1 MSRAEPL
8 AWVEDAGRAEAA
20 FDSGVV
26 ERRRWQ
32 AYRPEDTLGASALIA
47 ACSLCCDRPD
57 DSAASV
63 CFAVGGSGLRAAAW
77 LRARGAAV
85 GHAASRDRIQGVDGH
100 VYDLASRTRVGRH
113 SDKMSL
119 TFAAIGSQQIADWLR
134 PDRVAI
140 IVVGAAW
147 RTLRQSGAY
156 ALVVC
161 GAAMGALAVFD
172 PAGEGDLEE
181 LPFAAADALRAAPSA
196 AFEVLLA
203 ASRH

>member
-1 MSRAEPL
+1 MDPAERF
-8 AWVEDAGRAEAA
+8 ATVDAGRVEIPSE
-20 FDSGVV
+20 SGVV

-47 ACSLCCDRPD
+47 ACSLGCDRPD

-77 LRARGAAV
+77 LRARGVAV
-85 GHAASRDRIQGVDGH
+85 GHAAARDRTRGVDGA
-100 VYDLASRTRVGRH
+100 VYELAARTRVGRH
-113 SDKMSL
+113 SDKMTL
-119 TFAAIGSQQIADWLR
+119 TFAAIGSAQIADWLR

-140 IVVGAAW
+140 IVVGPQW
-147 RTLRQSGAY
+147 RTLRQRGAY

-172 PAGEGDLEE
+172 PAGDGELEE
-181 LPFAAADALRAAPSA
+181 LPFAAADALRADPSA

-203 ASRH
+203 AKRH